1 MAFSLTDSRSSL
13 ISFLKAT
20 LTSARR
26 LNSDAVA
33 SIWSSAR
40 STSDRRARKRENNP
54 IVNVTPL
61 SELVTVQSV
70 SETCEKQRGR
80 LAY

>member
-13 ISFLKAT
+13 ISFLKAP
-20 LTSARR
+20 LTSSRR
-26 LNSDAVA
+26 LNADAME
-33 SIWSSAR
+33 SIWSSDR
-40 STSDRRARKRENNP
+40 STSDLRARKRENNP

-70 SETCEKQRGR
+70 SDTGEKR
-80 LAY
+80 LLG